1 VPGANR
7 RPIAQ
12 LASVA
17 QGIVSTS
24 VKLEQIKV
32 ERQGKREKADVQAVV
47 EKIRAAMAAAGQ
59 LKDDVRRRLDC
70 RAAVGNCGGVV
81 WVGSAA

>member
-32 ERQGKREKADVQAVV
+32 ERQDKREKADVQAVV

-59 LKDDVRRRLDC
+59 LKDDVRRIQR
-70 RAAVGNCGGVV
+70 GK
-81 WVGSAA
+81 

>member
-7 RPIAQ
+7 WPIAQ

-32 ERQGKREKADVQAVV
+32 ERQDKREKADVQAVV

-59 LKDDVRRRLDC
+59 LKDDVRRIQR
-70 RAAVGNCGGVV
+70 GK
-81 WVGSAA
+81 

>member
-12 LASVA
+12 LASVS

-24 VKLEQIKV
+24 VKVEQIKV
-32 ERQGKREKADVQAVV
+32 ERQDKREKADVQAVV

-59 LKDDVRRRLDC
+59 LKDDVRRIQR
-70 RAAVGNCGGVV
+70 GK
-81 WVGSAA
+81 